1 MEVSGNSN
9 DVSLW
14 SKSMYDLYIA
24 NKNYSSW
31 SLRPWI
37 MLRELGI
44 PFVEKLVPF
53 SKGSNWEPFRK
64 FAPNGKVPC
73 LHTDGEFIWD
83 SLAIIEY
90 LAERH
95 PGVWPTDAKARA
107 WARCASAEMHSG
119 FSALR
124 THCTMNCGIRVEI
137 ASRPA
142 ALSSDI
148 ARINELW
155 NEGLERF
162 GGPFLAGDQFT
173 AVDAMFAPVVFR
185 AQTYGLN
192 FTGAAQA
199 YTQRILER
207 ESMRTWYREA
217 LAETWR
223 EGDHEEEAKLAGTW
237 LADLRAQA
245 A

>member
-1 MEVSGNSN
+1 
-9 DVSLW
+9 
-14 SKSMYDLYIA
+14 MYELYIA

-37 MLRELGI
+37 LLRELGI
-44 PFVEKLVPF
+44 PFEERLVPF
-53 SKGSNWEPFRK
+53 STDSNWEQFRK

-73 LHTDGEFIWD
+73 LHADGEFVWD

-95 PGVWPTDAKARA
+95 PGVWPTDSRART

-124 THCTMNCGIRVEI
+124 NHCTMNCGIRVQI
-137 ASRPA
+137 THFQP
-142 ALSSDI
+142 ALSADI

-155 NEGLERF
+155 NEGLQRF
-162 GGPFLAGDQFT
+162 GGPFLAGKQFT
-173 AVDAMFAPVVFR
+173 ALDAMFAPVVFR
-185 AQTYGLN
+185 AQTYGLKM
-192 FTGAAQA
+192 TGAAHEYALRMLENASMQA
-199 YTQRILER
+199 WYT
-207 ESMRTWYREA
+207 EA

-223 EGDHEEEAKLAGTW
+223 EADHETEAKTAGHW
-237 LADLRAQA
+237 LADLRVDA

>member
-1 MEVSGNSN
+1 
-9 DVSLW
+9 
-14 SKSMYDLYIA
+14 MYELFIA

-37 MLRELGI
+37 LLRELGI
-44 PFVEKLVPF
+44 SFEEKLVPF
-53 SKGSNWEPFRK
+53 STGSNWKPFRQ

-73 LHTDGEFIWD
+73 LHADGEFVWD

-95 PGVWPTDAKARA
+95 PGVWPTDSKART

-119 FSALR
+119 FTALR
-124 THCTMNCGIRVEI
+124 THCTMNCGIRVQI
-137 ASRPA
+137 ADFPA
-142 ALSSDI
+142 ALSSDV

-155 NEGLERF
+155 NEGLQRF
-162 GGPFLAGDQFT
+162 GGPYLAGKEFT
-173 AVDAMFAPVVFR
+173 AVDAMFAPIVFR

-192 FTGAAQA
+192 FTGAAHDYA
-199 YTQRILER
+199 QRILEKK
-207 ESMRTWYREA
+207 SMRTWYSEA

-223 EGDHEEEAKLAGTW
+223 EDDHEAEAKAAGTW
-237 LADLRAQA
+237 LTDLRVKA